1 MKRAG
6 IFLAAILAVTGIM
19 AQEKVVVVNMV
30 DLVRFHPN
38 RERDRKLM
46 QDTEKEYQAK
56 LDKQRDRFD
65 ELREDYEKAVK
76 EARNPALNEKARS
89 EAEDKA
95 MKRRDVVADA
105 DRDLRQEMQKYQ
117 RELGELDTRLLRQV
131 TGDIRDILTKYA
143 QEKKYSMVLDG
154 TTMAYFDPSLDVTD
168 DVLKLLGVDP
178 KVRKEAKEKEKSEK
192 AATEKVLSEKAA
204 PEKAATEKAAPETK
218 K

>member
-6 IFLAAILAVTGIM
+6 ILLAAILAVTGIM
-19 AQEKVVVVNMV
+19 AQEKMVVVNMV

-46 QDTEKEYQAK
+46 QETEKEYQAK

-65 ELREDYEKAVK
+65 ELREDYEKTVK

-105 DRDLRQEMQKYQ
+105 DRDLRQEMQKLQ
-117 RELGELDTRLLRQV
+117 RELGELDTRLLRQS
-131 TGDIRDILTKYA
+131 TSDIRDVLTKYA

-154 TTMAYFDPSLDVTD
+154 TTMAYFDSKFDITD
-168 DVLKLLGVDP
+168 EVLKLFGVDP
-178 KVRKEAKEKEKSEK
+178 KVRKEAKDKAEK
-192 AATEKVLSEKAA
+192 AAA
-204 PEKAATEKAAPETK
+204 ETK